1 MAISKMKLV
10 NILADNEYLND
21 VLLKFVELDYFHPE
35 PASKFVDSVHGLT
48 TLSDENPITDVLTH
62 FNEVLQDMDMTLPV
76 KDVKNGAYDLE
87 GIRKSTSALKTG
99 LQYAASWRL
108 LSRKTAMR

>member
-1 MAISKMKLV
+1 M
-10 NILADNEYLND
+10 
-21 VLLKFVELDYFHPE
+21 
-35 PASKFVDSVHGLT
+35 DSVHGLT

-76 KDVKNGAYDLE
+76 KDVKTVRMIWKASASIL
-87 GIRKSTSALKTG
+87 IPSTSALKTG